1 MITKLKFS
9 AFLETFRINSEIK
22 LEDFKKIF
30 FRVSDGMILR
40 LASFRLSTR
49 QISLSIGQKNPYRVL
64 GVSVN
69 ASKKEVKKAYR
80 SKVLDCHPGKFSC
93 KKFLSIF

>member
-9 AFLETFRINSEIK
+9 AFLDTLRINSEIK
-22 LEDFKKIF
+22 LDDFINF
-30 FRVSDGMILR
+30 YFVILDGMILR

-49 QISLSIGQKNPYRVL
+49 QISLSIGQNNPYRVL

-80 SKVLDCHPGKFSC
+80 SKVLECHPGKFSY
-93 KKFLSIF
+93 KNFLFYL